1 MLSENDFDKFKLLE
15 LLRVSHP
22 NPSFWHGQVKR
33 AASQMLKEYGYHW
46 TFISL
51 EHSIEE
57 KKRLKGLEKS
67 LRRTIFEATE
77 GWHSNK
83 SMVWR
88 RVRDYTKKVGIRLEA
103 KRLVDKIRTESMHAG

>member
-1 MLSENDFDKFKLLE
+1 MLLENDFDKFKLLE
-15 LLRVSHP
+15 LLKVSHP

-33 AASQMLKEYGYHW
+33 AASRMLKEYGYQW

-67 LRRTIFEATE
+67 LRRTIFLA
-77 GWHSNK
+77 S
-83 SMVWR
+83 
-88 RVRDYTKKVGIRLEA
+88 RLIESP
-103 KRLVDKIRTESMHAG
+103 RLTARSLAAEIKLLTDPALPK